1 MHHLDLGLYNHQ
13 ITFTY
18 DLLKSRCGHLI
29 LDKIDNRLANIPR
42 HSGLK
47 IFKNGIQTANTANE
61 YRNLMK
67 IMIFV
72 LDDLTEDN
80 DLNKTLMKVYEDWNN
95 MYLMSRYE
103 EFSEKDLENFEVI
116 LLFLNK
122 LKFLIIKIFNKL
134 KLKFLILI

>member
-1 MHHLDLGLYNHQ
+1 M
-13 ITFTY
+13 
-18 DLLKSRCGHLI
+18 
-29 LDKIDNRLANIPR
+29 DKIDNRLANIPR

-47 IFKNGIQTANTANE
+47 IFKNRIQTANTANE

-80 DLNKTLMKVYEDWNN
+80 DLNKILMKVYEDWNN
-95 MYLMSRYE
+95 MYSISRYK

-116 LLFLNK
+116 LLFLN
-122 LKFLIIKIFNKL
+122 N
-134 KLKFLILI
+134 

>member
-1 MHHLDLGLYNHQ
+1 M
-13 ITFTY
+13 
-18 DLLKSRCGHLI
+18 
-29 LDKIDNRLANIPR
+29 DKIDNRLANIPR

-61 YRNLMK
+61 YHNLMK

-72 LDDLTEDN
+72 LDDLVEDN
-80 DLNKTLMKVYEDWNN
+80 TLNKKLMKVYEDWNN

-103 EFSEKDLENFEVI
+103 EFSKKDLENFEVI

-122 LKFLIIKIFNKL
+122 IKIFNINIIYFYLDFDNKL
-134 KLKFLILI
+134 GKTIY